1 MYYTATVQNPT
12 TGVQRDFRFLVMSA
26 TDLRL
31 ILQGYMDM
39 GLVIAQLTAEG

>member
-1 MYYTATVQNPT
+1 MYYTAVIQNPT
-12 TGVQRDFRFLVMSA
+12 TGVQKDFRFLVMSA